1 MGEIFG
7 FMYEWVL
14 YSNCLLEE
22 NLIKVLNVLVFRW
35 MVGIYDIVIDKEM
48 ILFLVICLGNI
59 ILLCCWMKFIL
70 EFDMIK
76 SMCF

>member
-1 MGEIFG
+1 
-7 FMYEWVL
+7 MYEWVL
-14 YSNCLLEE
+14 YSSCLLEE

>member
-1 MGEIFG
+1 
-7 FMYEWVL
+7 MYEWVL
-14 YSNCLLEE
+14 YSYCLLEE

>member
-1 MGEIFG
+1 
-7 FMYEWVL
+7 MYEWVL

>member
-1 MGEIFG
+1 
-7 FMYEWVL
+7 MYEWVL

-22 NLIKVLNVLVFRW
+22 NLVKVLNVLVFRW

>member
-1 MGEIFG
+1 
-7 FMYEWVL
+7 MYEWVL
-14 YSNCLLEE
+14 YSKCLLEE

>member
-1 MGEIFG
+1 
-7 FMYEWVL
+7 MYEWVL
-14 YSNCLLEE
+14 YINFLLGE

-35 MVGIYDIVIDKEM
+35 MVGIYDVVIDKEM